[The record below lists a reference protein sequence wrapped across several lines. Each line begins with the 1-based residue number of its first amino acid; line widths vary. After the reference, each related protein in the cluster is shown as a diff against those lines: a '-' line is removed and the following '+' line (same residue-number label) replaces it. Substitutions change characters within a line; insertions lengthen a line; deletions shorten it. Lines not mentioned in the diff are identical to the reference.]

1 MHRKKAVQ
9 RFILADKKYFAQT
22 TLTLVYY
29 LFCEIKIFDNVLG
42 VGRLKN
48 AAKNCYTMFNENL
61 TSYFDKYI
69 CLIIK
74 NLQFVCFH
82 RFLKILTN
90 SCPYRIYDRTAFSLF
105 FDRQGLRI
113 EHAFSMTFLVL

>member
-48 AAKNCYTMFNENL
+48 AAKNCYTMFDENL

-74 NLQFVCFH
+74 NLQFVCLFSQI
-82 RFLKILTN
+82 LKN
-90 SCPYRIYDRTAFSLF
+90 SDQLVSLSYFFMNDRTAFSLF
-105 FDRQGLRI
+105 LTVKAY
-113 EHAFSMTFLVL
+113 ESSMHLV